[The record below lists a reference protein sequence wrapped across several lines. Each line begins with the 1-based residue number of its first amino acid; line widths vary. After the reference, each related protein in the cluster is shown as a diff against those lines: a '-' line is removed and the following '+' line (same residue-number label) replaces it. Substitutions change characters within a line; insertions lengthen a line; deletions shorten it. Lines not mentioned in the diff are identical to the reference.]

1 MPPQVL
7 LQPVALP
14 TDPTLVGPTSG
25 MEQLVFNK
33 MALLR
38 EAFPTLGALA
48 RPHSDMDCLVAEEVG
63 LLVEG
68 LLALGALVGL
78 LLGVNPLMPNE
89 I

>member
-7 LQPVALP
+7 LQPITLR

-25 MEQLVFNK
+25 VEQLVFNQV
-33 MALLR
+33 ALMG
-38 EAFPTLGALA
+38 EAFPTFGALA
-48 RPHSDMDCLVAEEVG
+48 QPHADMDGLVTEEVG
-63 LLVEG
+63 LLIEG

-78 LLGVNPLMPNE
+78 LLGVNPLMPDQ